1 MSDQGKIQDF
11 VVTARKWRPLNFS
24 SVVGQEHITQT
35 LKNAILSE
43 RVHHAYLFSGP
54 RGVGKTTCARIL
66 ARAINCLHPVDAE
79 PCNECENCRGVL
91 DSRSLDVIEIDG
103 ASNNSVEDIRKLRE
117 NAKYPPS
124 LGRYKMYIIDEVHML
139 STSAF
144 NALLKTLEEPPPH
157 LLFIFATTEPH
168 KVPATILSRCQRFEF
183 RSMEIETIVA
193 QLKYIAEKEGIAI
206 DRDSLLTIARKA
218 DGSMRDSQ
226 SIFDQVV
233 AFCGKSVNYSEMS
246 DALHLVD
253 QEFFFRVSSAIHD
266 KDIAE
271 IFEITNQIV
280 TKGYDLQECLSGLI
294 EHFRNILTVKIT
306 GDNRY
311 IGVRNSFTDRYA
323 TEAGGFT
330 KGDLLRAL
338 QVLAQAE
345 QAMRM
350 AHQPKIK
357 FELALVQ
364 LASMDTALDAGALV
378 AALKELKTGIKS
390 GNFAA
395 HQAPADLPK
404 ANQMPP
410 LAPNL
415 AKAAP
420 TSSKPIAAPAK
431 LIQAAKPIP
440 TPEPASAPPP
450 PPEPREYFDEAAP
463 EAATEQSFG
472 NSKAALA
479 KHWHGFKA
487 KYTPTIRELQIL
499 SDESAVRTDFADGEI
514 KLFVG
519 DNFVAE
525 MILKNRVKISD
536 ALKAYFGEQVA
547 ISIEIIK
554 NEPKALETEP
564 AAPIEAEKGIP
575 AAKSE
580 LPPLDIPKHQEAQP
594 KAEKPS
600 LEGKHETEKAI
611 ISLFDAMEL
620 KPQ

>member
-183 RSMEIETIVA
+183 RSMEIETIVG
-193 QLKYIAEKEGIAI
+193 QLKFIADKEGIEI

-233 AFCGKSVNYSEMS
+233 AFCGKNVRYSEMS

-253 QEFFFRVSSAIHD
+253 QEFFFRVSAAIHD
-266 KDIAE
+266 KDISE

-280 TKGYDLQECLSGLI
+280 SKGYDLQECLAGLI
-294 EHFRNILTVKIT
+294 EHFRNVLTVKIT

-311 IGVRNSFTDRYA
+311 VGVRNSFTDRYV
-323 TEAGGFT
+323 TEAAGFT

-338 QVLAQAE
+338 QVLSSAE
-345 QAMRM
+345 QAMRF

-378 AALKELKTGIKS
+378 SALKELKIGIKS
-390 GNFAA
+390 GNYAS
-395 HQAPADLPK
+395 APAAADPPK
-404 ANQMPP
+404 AHQMPP
-410 LAPNL
+410 LATNL
-415 AKAAP
+415 AKPAAK
-420 TSSKPIAAPAK
+420 TIAKPAPAAK
-431 LIQAAKPIP
+431 LD
-440 TPEPASAPPP
+440 TSAPPP
-450 PPEPREYFDEAAP
+450 PPEPNEYFDNESVEANP
-463 EAATEQSFG
+463 QDRIIGNRAAE
-472 NSKAALA
+472 LE
-479 KHWHGFKA
+479 KHWKGFKT
-487 KYTPTIRELQIL
+487 KYTPTVRELQVL
-499 SDESAVRTDFADGEI
+499 ADESAARPEFSDGEI
-514 KLFVG
+514 KLYVS
-519 DNFVAE
+519 DNFLAE
-525 MILKNRVKISD
+525 MILKNRKKICDS
-536 ALKAYFGEQVA
+536 LLAYFGEAV
-547 ISIEIIK
+547 SITVEIQTD
-554 NEPKALETEP
+554 EPTGPDLGPEANAS
-564 AAPIEAEKGIP
+564 AAPDIP
-575 AAKSE
+575 PPKSE
-580 LPPLDIPKHQEAQP
+580 LPPLELPKQPEAQP

-600 LEGKHETEKAI
+600 LEGKHDTEKAI
-611 ISLFDAMEL
+611 ISLFDAVEL
-620 KPQ
+620 KQQ